1 MIYYTLLLL
10 VLLLSGCS
18 KPVDPDSVSGDD
30 FAQQREE
37 MIRVQLKS
45 RGIDNEAVLNAFRI
59 VPRHIF
65 VPEPMRQ
72 YAYVDSPLPIGEGQ
86 TVSQP
91 YIVALMTESVN
102 PKPGDR
108 ALEIGT
114 GSGFQAAILSQV
126 VKEVYSIEIL
136 PELTKRA
143 KEVLKEAGY
152 KNIFIRQGDGFRG
165 WPEKAPF
172 DVILVTAAAPVIP
185 PPLTDQ
191 LAENGRLVMPL
202 GGQEDAQSLILV
214 VKKNGKLEQST
225 VTSVR
230 FVPMTGEIEK
240 R

>member
-1 MIYYTLLLL
+1 MIYYSLALF
-10 VLLLSGCS
+10 VLLLSGCTNS
-18 KPVDPDSVSGDD
+18 LNREPVSSDD
-30 FAQQREE
+30 LAEDRQE
-37 MIRVQLKS
+37 MVRMQLKS
-45 RGIDNEAVLNAFRI
+45 RGIDNEAVLKAFQT
-59 VPRHIF
+59 VPRHLF

-86 TVSQP
+86 TISQP
-91 YIVALMTESVN
+91 YIVALMTESVD
-102 PKPGDR
+102 PKPNDR

-136 PELTKRA
+136 PDLATKAKGLLEEL
-143 KEVLKEAGY
+143 GY
-152 KNIFIRQGDGFRG
+152 KNVFVRQGDGFRG

-172 DVILVTAAAPVIP
+172 DIIIVTAAAPVIP
-185 PPLTDQ
+185 PPLVEQ

-202 GGQEDAQSLILV
+202 GGQEDAQSLILG

>member
-1 MIYYTLLLL
+1 MIYYTLLLF

-18 KPVDPDSVSGDD
+18 NAVDLNSSSSND
-30 FAQQREE
+30 FAQEREE
-37 MIRVQLKS
+37 MIRVQLKG
-45 RGIDNEAVLNAFRI
+45 RGIDNESVLNAFRT
-59 VPRHIF
+59 VPRHVF

-91 YIVALMTESVN
+91 YIVALMTESVD

-114 GSGFQAAILSQV
+114 GSGYGAAILSQT
-126 VKEVYSIEIL
+126 VKEVYSIEIV
-136 PELTKRA
+136 PELATRA
-143 KEVLKEAGY
+143 KQVLQEAGY

-172 DVILVTAAAPVIP
+172 DVILVTAAAPLIP
-185 PPLTDQ
+185 PPLTEQ
-191 LAENGRLVMPL
+191 LAENGRLIMPL
-202 GGQEDAQSLILV
+202 GGQEDAQTLILV